1 MEPWKKPHSGNLPE
15 NQRHNRVIVAQLET
29 SKVPDF
35 GTPLRVKIR
44 EVVDGK
50 AAVRAGTDTVP
61 LRPTQDNTLLLEA
74 GCASQKTRKLLFTWL
89 KLELRENPDLPVLF
103 VTTRKTH
110 ADDLFITV
118 KELEGIG
125 FVNYLDAKASD
136 MSKQEYLAKAKRL
149 IVSEQSLGS
158 VNRELYKGGVVI
170 MDEVRSLASIPGG
183 KTLESPEFEI
193 QSVLRDLCTDA
204 AYRIAMDAD
213 VSADGAVRDWLRVV
227 APHFDVLHVQLRQA
241 ALHRELHYGFTSSKR
256 DVSIMRMRM
265 RSALFR
271 AKQSRLDAMEGE
283 AGQRLTAAA
292 LAVIGALL
300 RPARRLSEEPSA
312 AGRLKLPLRRAA
324 SDARDAPVDWKPVSV
339 GLLERELE
347 RGGGLS
353 YAQNALFWKAKQDFS
368 QQIERVFVICA
379 SQKQAMS
386 VTDQADKIGAR
397 LALDEGFYKGKGSND
412 KIKREHFKDTS
423 RAWLW
428 ADAVVATSTLTV
440 GVDVH
445 VHFACCFL
453 YTMAT
458 AHAGK
463 LRELFQGIVRVG
475 RDANDPLRDE
485 RIFTLVSGSPP
496 SLDFDLSPQPERH
509 AVLLAARRRKAT
521 CGAEA
526 AANAKREAD
535 KRLGIEGQEFNAAEA
550 TLEDAMLSLLAW
562 NDLEA
567 EDNAG
572 WRHTFKMMELCK
584 LPTRNWKP
592 KLMASLSPAEGAE
605 LAQFE
610 RDFHMCGESTRPLT
624 ADAAVSGMS
633 PAGQYKWLCDELE
646 SAAADDD
653 KSAAWHRSQFLL
665 DQEALLMRARPEH
678 DARGSVRAVIYEVL
692 SAFQA
697 TNCMCDE
704 TVWPADGEAFA
715 KLSGTVHQLKM
726 RAMLTHVPLD
736 ELKAVHE
743 LRRRDGKTGHSAV
756 VTPAHK
762 MHSLLTEFAAVLAVP
777 FFSLLLDST
786 FKPTCTAT
794 ANGLQSGACHATA
807 CDGSCHEWLRWN
819 NRLRAKD
826 GSPQQLGQDQARRKQ
841 LLDLAKQLGA
851 TLPDGRALHGSSMP
865 VKIVG
870 AVMETVLALNA
881 PSATRDS
888 GLGERKITVAA
899 GKQCFQ
905 VDEPWPVCDEYAATI
920 GAMPLPLLHPETK
933 QLHNVRADVW
943 GARFEQLASAL
954 PPPDPYAALLSDAE
968 EEDGN
973 AEMGEAG
980 DGTGAGAAAGPSG
993 GVQRVGFDPLQKTFQ
1008 VDMRRLSGMIETLEC
1023 ESPKV
1028 ATAIRAIN
1036 ARLLELLDASQ
1047 GAAGGAKSVT
1057 VLLVHPDE
1065 PKVLLAQ
1072 ETRHP
1077 HSGAM
1082 LNPLGGKL
1090 DAHRGDNSLRDAAA
1104 RLSREQT
1111 AGQLSK
1117 TAQCSLLSGKGV
1129 LGAYDATT
1137 RAFVYV
1143 HRLENPQDIFLPNTV
1158 ISMRLRWVPLDG
1170 LLSEQWCRQHCH
1182 PFCQSQLAA
1191 ARPLLQALQSQGGA
1205 AAGAGPSEG
1214 GSDIGAMACEM
1225 RELEAQRKAL
1235 TRHDGLLAV
1244 ARGMK
1249 ARCDGH
1255 DADADGNVALYDT
1268 YAHHGV
1274 GGRRW
1279 VESESVVTPEAAVWQ
1294 QRSATL
1300 QGGHSDL
1307 RAVCCGLKAHD
1318 IDCENGDYRLI
1329 ASGAELIGCAG
1340 LVPSVS
1346 DYIEHRDEHLAEI
1359 CALHDCEMG
1368 VAKRLPNIV
1377 GNGGTY
1383 YTWLRNNNLEPRRT
1397 SGFNGKRCKTFLPE
1411 DKCRSDEPNM
1421 ARELR
1426 ALRNVVFEHPR
1437 YTAQV
1442 AAKRE
1447 QLERRDGGPQSR
1459 HAVSLWSNIVQTW
1472 EDEVLGIVDKT
1483 LFELGWDVWALV
1495 FDGVMA
1501 APSAA
1506 CTEPKPDIKKAMEK
1520 AQAACEQ
1527 RGWRIVLAEKPLR
1540 GLQDDTP
1547 KTVVKARAALENWA
1561 VRQALAAS
1569 D

>member
-1 MEPWKKPHSGNLPE
+1 
-15 NQRHNRVIVAQLET
+15 
-29 SKVPDF
+29 
-35 GTPLRVKIR
+35 
-44 EVVDGK
+44 
-50 AAVRAGTDTVP
+50 
-61 LRPTQDNTLLLEA
+61 
-74 GCASQKTRKLLFTWL
+74 
-89 KLELRENPDLPVLF
+89 
-103 VTTRKTH
+103 
-110 ADDLFITV
+110 
-118 KELEGIG
+118 
-125 FVNYLDAKASD
+125 
-136 MSKQEYLAKAKRL
+136 
-149 IVSEQSLGS
+149 
-158 VNRELYKGGVVI
+158 
-170 MDEVRSLASIPGG
+170 
-183 KTLESPEFEI
+183 
-193 QSVLRDLCTDA
+193 
-204 AYRIAMDAD
+204 
-213 VSADGAVRDWLRVV
+213 
-227 APHFDVLHVQLRQA
+227 
-241 ALHRELHYGFTSSKR
+241 
-256 DVSIMRMRM
+256 
-265 RSALFR
+265 
-271 AKQSRLDAMEGE
+271 
-283 AGQRLTAAA
+283 
-292 LAVIGALL
+292 
-300 RPARRLSEEPSA
+300 
-312 AGRLKLPLRRAA
+312 
-324 SDARDAPVDWKPVSV
+324 
-339 GLLERELE
+339 
-347 RGGGLS
+347 
-353 YAQNALFWKAKQDFS
+353 
-368 QQIERVFVICA
+368 
-379 SQKQAMS
+379 MS

-423 RAWLW
+423 RPWLW

-485 RIFTLVSGSPP
+485 RIFTLISGSPP
-496 SLDFDLSPQPERH
+496 SLDFDQSPQPERH
-509 AVLLAARRRKAT
+509 AVLLAARRRKAGA
-521 CGAEA
+521 GAEA
-526 AANAKREAD
+526 AANAKRKAD
-535 KRLGIEGQEFNAAEA
+535 KRFGIEGQEFNAAEA
-550 TLEDAMLSLLAW
+550 PLEDAMLSLLAW

-572 WRHTFKMMELCK
+572 WRHTFKMMELWK

-592 KLMASLSPAEGAE
+592 KLMADLSPAEEAE

-610 RDFHMCGESTRPLT
+610 RDFKLCGESTRPLT

-646 SAAADDD
+646 SAAAEDD
-653 KSAAWHRSQFLL
+653 KPLAWHRSQFLL
-665 DQEALLMRARPEH
+665 DQEALLMCARPEH

-704 TVWPADGEAFA
+704 TVWPADGETFA

-726 RAMLTHVPLD
+726 RAMLTHVPPG

-777 FFSLLLDST
+777 FISLLMDST
-786 FKPTCTAT
+786 FEPVCTAT

-807 CDGSCHEWLRWN
+807 CAGSCHEWLRWN

-826 GSPQQLGQDQARRKQ
+826 NGSQQQLGQDQARRKR

-881 PSATRDS
+881 PSATTA
-888 GLGERKITVAA
+888 GGGPGERKITVAS

-905 VDEPWPVCDEYAATI
+905 VAEPWPVCDEYAATI

-933 QLHNVRADVW
+933 KVHYVRADVW
-943 GARFEQLASAL
+943 WARFAQLASAL

-1023 ESPKV
+1023 ESPNV

-1036 ARLLELLDASQ
+1036 ARQLELLDASQ

-1057 VLLVHPDE
+1057 VLLVHPDPDE
-1065 PKVLLAQ
+1065 PKVLLAH

-1077 HSGAM
+1077 HSGAPCNGGMAM

-1117 TAQCSLLSGKGV
+1117 TAQCSLLSGKDV
-1129 LGAYDATT
+1129 LGAYDPTT

-1143 HRLENPQDIFLPNTV
+1143 HRLENPRDIFLPKNV
-1158 ISMRLRWVPLDG
+1158 SSMHWVPLDG
-1170 LLSEQWCRQHCH
+1170 LLSEPWCRQHCH

-1205 AAGAGPSEG
+1205 AAAAGPSEG
-1214 GSDIGAMACEM
+1214 GPDIGAMACEM

-1255 DADADGNVALYDT
+1255 DADPDGNVALYDT
-1268 YAHHGV
+1268 YAHHGG

-1318 IDCENGDYRLI
+1318 IDCENGDFRLI

-1346 DYIEHRDEHLAEI
+1346 DYIEHRDEYLAEI
-1359 CALHDCEMG
+1359 CALHDCETG

-1383 YTWLRNNNLEPRRT
+1383 YTWLRNNNLEPTT
-1397 SGFNGKRCKTFLPE
+1397 SSFNGKRCKTFLPE

-1426 ALRNVVFEHPR
+1426 ALRNVVFEDPR

-1472 EDEVLGIVDKT
+1472 EDKVLGIVDET
-1483 LFELGWDVWALV
+1483 LFGLGWDVWALV

-1506 CTEPKPDIKKAMEK
+1506 CTESKPDIKRAMEK

-1547 KTVVKARAALENWA
+1547 KTVVKARAALEKWA